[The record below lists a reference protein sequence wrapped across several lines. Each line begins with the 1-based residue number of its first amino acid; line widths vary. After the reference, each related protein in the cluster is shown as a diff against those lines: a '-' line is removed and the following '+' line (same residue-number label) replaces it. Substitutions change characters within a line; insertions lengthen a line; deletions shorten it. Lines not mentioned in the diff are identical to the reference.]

1 MFLNPDHL
9 VPKLEQNKRINTTG
23 LPNLGEPEFLS
34 IGILRKPHGIKG
46 EMHMEVWT
54 DFPERIAQGTEIFAG
69 EGKDRFIIQSFRK
82 IEPDYLIHL
91 EGVNDPQKSQIY
103 RNKIVYVI
111 SKDRPT
117 LTANQFYHHEIIN
130 LEVFTTENE
139 YLGIINEIIQTGSND
154 VYVVRTNK
162 DEQPEVLLPAIST
175 VIIEVD
181 LKKGRMVVNPPL
193 WA

>member
-1 MFLNPDHL
+1 MNPDHF
-9 VPKLEQNKRINTTG
+9 VPKFKQNKKITTTG

-46 EMHMEVWT
+46 ELHLEVWT
-54 DFPERIAQGTEIFAG
+54 DFPERIVKGTQIFVG

-82 IEPDYLIHL
+82 IQPDYLIHM
-91 EGVNDPQKSQIY
+91 EGVNDPQMSQIY
-103 RNKIVYVI
+103 RNEIVYVT
-111 SKDRPT
+111 SKDRPS
-117 LTANQFYHHEIIN
+117 LTPNQFYHHEIIN
-130 LEVFTTENE
+130 LDVFTIENE
-139 YLGIINEIIQTGSND
+139 HLGTIIEIIQTGSND

-162 DEQPEVLLPAIST
+162 DEKPEVLLPAISS

-181 LKKGRMVVNPPL
+181 IKKGRMIVNPPQ